1 MSEFKTKAFKLRHFY
16 YSKTLSNLID
26 KTFKLIKLTKR
37 ILYFFK
43 DCSPCSYFYL
53 KKIKRTSL
61 LFLEQLEK
69 TNLVF
74 KGFPCK
80 GKLGLEA
87 LASKLRDLGRISI
100 KQKFAY
106 GGL

>member
-1 MSEFKTKAFKLRHFY
+1 MSKFKTKTFKLRHFY

-26 KTFKLIKLTKR
+26 KTFKLTKR

-43 DCSPCSYFYL
+43 DCS
-53 KKIKRTSL
+53 
-61 LFLEQLEK
+61 EK

-74 KGFPCK
+74 FGD
-80 GKLGLEA
+80 
-87 LASKLRDLGRISI
+87 LRRISI

>member
-1 MSEFKTKAFKLRHFY
+1 MSKFKPKAFKLRHFY

-43 DCSPCSYFYL
+43 
-53 KKIKRTSL
+53 
-61 LFLEQLEK
+61 
-69 TNLVF
+69 
-74 KGFPCK
+74 
-80 GKLGLEA
+80 GK
-87 LASKLRDLGRISI
+87 ISI

>member
-1 MSEFKTKAFKLRHFY
+1 MSKFKTKAFKLRHFY
-16 YSKTLSNLID
+16 YSKTLSNLIN

-43 DCSPCSYFYL
+43 DCSE
-53 KKIKRTSL
+53 R
-61 LFLEQLEK
+61 
-69 TNLVF
+69 TNLVVF
-74 KGFPCK
+74 G
-80 GKLGLEA
+80 
-87 LASKLRDLGRISI
+87 DLGRISI